1 MLRAIYLHGFSS
13 APDSTNLFQSIHFFV
28 SLTEDNKY
36 IMTNLL
42 LNRDMNLSVMNG
54 KFSIWT
60 KQMLRSL
67 PRWYSQ
73 WIYILVL
80 TKKQIWFD
88 FSEIQGDVSLK
99 PTSDLLTMDSR
110 RYHKEWCCLKIGP
123 IGFNVL
129 GRGII
134 SRPYVYLL
142 TTIKG
147 KWHFILHGF
156 KKNK

>member
-1 MLRAIYLHGFSS
+1 MLRAIYLHGVSS
-13 APDSTNLFQSIHFFV
+13 APDSTNLFQSIHFFI

-36 IMTNLL
+36 IITNLL

-80 TKKQIWFD
+80 TKKQIDLIFQKFKAMCHW
-88 FSEIQGDVSLK
+88 K
-99 PTSDLLTMDSR
+99 PTSNRPVNDGFQTIPKGVVLSEDRPAKWIQCIRT
-110 RYHKEWCCLKIGP
+110 RYHIKTLCLS
-123 IGFNVL
+123 FNDYK
-129 GRGII
+129 REMTFYFAWI
-134 SRPYVYLL
+134 
-142 TTIKG
+142 
-147 KWHFILHGF
+147 
-156 KKNK
+156 